1 MTDRAGFQPWSP
13 GSPRSPRPPQP
24 SPQPSPAVARVAR
37 VTAVAPAAR
46 VATLSDKVLC
56 DLAVC
61 LALQRKDAGLRSSRE
76 KGPVKKPS
84 MVRYCAMMAYNIT
97 VLRTRT
103 DHAHALALRAE
114 AAATGGGYRR
124 AFARYIE
131 VAKADAEDLSSV
143 DNMHLLPL
151 DVLLAEYMR
160 MHGQMDGAGV
170 DETNK

>member
-1 MTDRAGFQPWSP
+1 
-13 GSPRSPRPPQP
+13 
-24 SPQPSPAVARVAR
+24 
-37 VTAVAPAAR
+37 
-46 VATLSDKVLC
+46 
-56 DLAVC
+56 
-61 LALQRKDAGLRSSRE
+61 
-76 KGPVKKPS
+76 

-170 DETNK
+170 DLMRRYRGWLAVHYPSDAEQPRDPGFRKWRRLMQVVADTIDVPALAVPRG